1 MPPIKLG
8 VIGGTGRLYAGP
20 TLVGLGR
27 GYFAAQDLDI
37 TISEVVG
44 RSGLELLAKDELD
57 VTPLGPG
64 FYFFSLWNPE
74 RPMVLVAD
82 QGRQAPG
89 RGSGAI
95 VARPELLASG
105 TLKDYSDL
113 RGKRLGLSPDR
124 GDHDWLTFASALR
137 RGNLT
142 FDDVEVV
149 ITDFG
154 DARHK
159 ALEHGDID
167 ASTVGRLS
175 SIIEGRDAGA
185 FVVWKHEY
193 EVQPGRQQFAVM
205 FSYRL
210 WSERPDEARRYVR
223 AYLQGA
229 REYHRAFE
237 EGIDR
242 DAVVDVLAEQSGYP
256 REAVAK
262 DMVPT
267 ALDPN
272 GFVNVEAIA
281 TDLKWLQ
288 DEGLLPETISLD
300 RAINHTFVEA
310 ALSELGRYEP
320 LAAQEGKR

>member
-1 MPPIKLG
+1 MPAIKLG

-27 GYFAAQDLDI
+27 GYFAAQGLDVSI
-37 TISEVVG
+37 TEVVG
-44 RSGLELLAKDELD
+44 RTGIELLAKDELD

-64 FYFFSLWNPE
+64 FYFFSLWNPD
-74 RPMVLVAD
+74 RPMMLVAD

-95 VARPELLASG
+95 VARPELVERGL
-105 TLKDYSDL
+105 LKDYSDL
-113 RGKRLGLSPDR
+113 RGKRLGISPDR

-142 FDDVEVV
+142 FDDVQVV

-159 ALEHGDID
+159 ALANGEID

-175 SIIEGRDAGA
+175 SIIEGRDSGA

-205 FSYRL
+205 FGHRF
-210 WSERPDEARRYVR
+210 WSQRPDNARRYVL

-229 REYHRAFE
+229 RDYYRAFE
-237 EGIDR
+237 QDIDR
-242 DAVVDVLAEQSGYP
+242 EVIVDVLAAQSGYP
-256 REAVAK
+256 RQAVAR

-272 GFVNVEAIA
+272 GFLSVEAIA
-281 TDLKWLQ
+281 TDLKWLE
-288 DEGLLPETISLD
+288 DERLLQPISLD
-300 RAINHTFVEA
+300 RVIDHSYVEA
-310 ALSELGRYEP
+310 ALSELGRFESAP
-320 LAAQEGKR
+320 AEEVKG